1 MPNTIDGV
9 LDWWSVNRAD
19 VVAVQSGDDRI
30 TYAELRRWTLHAAAF
45 LADRGIEAGD
55 RLCIQAPN
63 SFEYLAAMLG
73 AIRLGAIAVPM
84 NPRLHARERN
94 ELIADF
100 EPKILVI
107 DAVDADGDAGPP
119 PGPVTVMPIEAIR
132 ALRHAT
138 GEIDPPRG
146 TDEDAIVGII
156 STSGSTSRP
165 KGVMYSNRTVIAC
178 ALQVLVQEPYCGE
191 GARVLVYPT
200 IATSAGFLP
209 VFQLLV
215 FGGTIYLGGAF
226 EPEAALR
233 IMESERITMMMCS
246 TIFFEHCAATP
257 LFQTIDVSSMR
268 MATTGGSPVSREL
281 QRAWTAKGAVL
292 RQIYGQT
299 ECSGFATFQ
308 SAEDSRAYPEKCG
321 RGGPFTDIAIQRAD
335 GSFAPHGETGE
346 ILLRGP
352 TIMRGYWRAPEAT
365 AAALKDGWLHTGDLG
380 VLDERG
386 NLTFIDRLKDVI
398 KSGGY
403 QISATELEAIINEIP
418 AVESVAVIA
427 VPDDRFGETPMAI
440 VYGEGVTI
448 ADVLDHCAGAIARY
462 KIPRYIVI
470 DETPLPRLA
479 TGKVA
484 KVEIRRKYAEA
495 HKVLEQ
501 VR

>member
-9 LDWWSVNRAD
+9 LDWWAVSRAD
-19 VVAVQSGDDRI
+19 VAAVKSGDDRV
-30 TYAELRRWTLHAAAF
+30 TYAELRQWTLHVAAF
-45 LADRGIEAGD
+45 LAEQGLQAGD

-84 NPRLHARERN
+84 NPRMHPRERN
-94 ELIADF
+94 SLIADF
-100 EPKILVI
+100 EPGILVVDAAGETGPLP
-107 DAVDADGDAGPP
+107 DAVS
-119 PGPVTVMPIEAIR
+119 VLPIEAIR

-138 GEIDPPRG
+138 GEVDPPRG

-178 ALQVLVQEPYCGE
+178 ALQVLMQEPYCGE

-233 IMESERITMMMCS
+233 IIESERITMMMCS

-281 QRAWTAKGAVL
+281 QRAWTEKGAVL

-321 RGGPFTDIAIQRAD
+321 RGGPFTDIAIMRAD
-335 GSFAPHGETGE
+335 GTFAPPGETGE

-380 VLDERG
+380 MLDERG

-403 QISATELEAIINEIP
+403 QISATELEAIISEIP
-418 AVESVAVIA
+418 LVESVAVIA
-427 VPDDRFGETPMAI
+427 VPDERFGETPMAI
-440 VYGEGVTI
+440 VYGEGAVSI
-448 ADVLDHCAGAIARY
+448 ADVLDHCGNSIARY
-462 KIPRYIVI
+462 KIPRYVVI
-470 DETPLPRLA
+470 EDEPLPRLA

-484 KVEIRRKYAEA
+484 KAEIRKKYENA
-495 HKVLEQ
+495 HKTLQQ